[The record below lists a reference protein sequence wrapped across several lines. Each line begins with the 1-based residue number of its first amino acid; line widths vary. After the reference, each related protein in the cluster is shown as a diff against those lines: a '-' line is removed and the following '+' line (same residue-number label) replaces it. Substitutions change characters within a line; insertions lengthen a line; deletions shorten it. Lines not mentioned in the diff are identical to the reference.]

1 MEVVVQELKSY
12 LGKLDSTLDQNTAML
27 IRVEEQLK
35 MFKEKVEKLEEDV
48 VDVKR
53 HVDTVRTLYK
63 ITIMLLTASAGLAT
77 IFKAVLIKFF
87 PLPS

>member
-1 MEVVVQELKSY
+1 MEVVQELKSY

-35 MFKEKVEKLEEDV
+35 VFKEKVEKLEEDV
-48 VDVKR
+48 TDVKR

-63 ITIMLLTASAGLAT
+63 ITIMVLTASAGLAT
-77 IFKAVLIKFF
+77 LFKTVVLKFF
-87 PLPS
+87 PITIS